1 MSTLEFPLFGPV
13 TPGGEYETT
22 APFNGQEV
30 PVRLDLTEV
39 ENFENNRQIITSALE
54 FFAHWEKHL
63 TTALTA
69 IDGNPKVIAYLEHH
83 LQELD
88 RDALGRI
95 LHEVL
100 REGEQPTIE
109 KLATT
114 LVLTNI
120 WSAPSP
126 GKEEIGSIDFSLG
139 KNQTHY
145 TLKAGFNIHGEFTGF
160 EMES

>member
-1 MSTLEFPLFGPV
+1 MTTLEFPLFGPV
-13 TPGGEYETT
+13 SPGEEYATT

-30 PVRLDLTEV
+30 PVRLDLSEIKT
-39 ENFENNRQIITSALE
+39 FESDKEIITAALE

-69 IDGNPKVIAYLEHH
+69 LDGNPQVAEYLNHH
-83 LQELD
+83 LKEFDEETL
-88 RDALGRI
+88 ARI

-100 REGEQPTIE
+100 REGEKPTVE

-114 LVLTNI
+114 LVLTDI
-120 WSAPSP
+120 WSTPTP
-126 GKEEIGSIDFSLG
+126 GEEEIGSIDFSLG
-139 KNQTHY
+139 KKETQY
-145 TLKAGFNIHGEFTGF
+145 VLKAGFNVKGEFTGF